1 MNIHRSILF
10 LVLLVSF
17 GASAQVD
24 STPRISTDSLELRF
38 GRTMYDT
45 LPSLADS
52 VFIALRTKK
61 FESLLPFIATVAII
75 KEEYDTLDLEYL
87 DRLAGVKSQ
96 YMLNKLRK
104 DHLKMMKIAKIQHL
118 NVRNMELVNH
128 RYRTRTHQEGHEY
141 GEVIYL
147 CKSGN
152 HQFYISFVALKM
164 LDHWFLADELRIEE
178 LLKPSGGGK

>member
-1 MNIHRSILF
+1 MKFYRLF
-10 LVLLVSF
+10 LLLALLVSF
-17 GASAQVD
+17 GAKAQLE
-24 STPRISTDSLELRF
+24 STPGNSTDSLELRF

-61 FESLLPFIATVAII
+61 FESLLPFIATVAMI

-87 DRLAGVKSQ
+87 DRLAGVKAT
-96 YMLNKLRK
+96 YMVNKLRK

-118 NVRNMELVNH
+118 NIRNMELVKK
-128 RYRTRTHQEGHEY
+128 RYRVRTHQEGHEY

-164 LDHWFLADELRIEE
+164 LDHWFLADELHIEE